1 MGFWA
6 KSRLIFNFFR
16 DHTKAS
22 IRHIAVE
29 TGLSKSS
36 VHRLRQALER
46 RDIHPESWLWE
57 TAEGR
62 SWLVRLVVASLYIFG
77 FKRGVGADTI
87 SEFLRRLRLEA
98 HVGSSPSALRGLMEV
113 LEPILLETAAAWERE
128 GIAAGEIRP
137 IIGAVDETFLEHMLL
152 VCMDLASGYLLVEAV
167 AADRSYDTWYAVVKA
182 RLTML
187 GTRVRYLVSDRA
199 KALIKL
205 AETGLACLSIPDLFH
220 LMHDLT
226 KSYSLAIFS
235 RLRHAQQT
243 LTHAQE
249 RLAHCQVSHLGAA
262 AIQHAQALV
271 ETQAAEVQRWQH
283 VRSTYRSHLERLSL
297 IMHPWRVADSACQ
310 TSQDVECQMH
320 AEVAALEAL
329 VDTHGLPRKKNA
341 LDKVRRQLA
350 GIAALVDAWWQE
362 VWHDVEAQVALTP
375 EWRQWIAGRLL
386 PLMYWQ
392 EQLSHTRCPTRKA
405 KLLGV
410 WQAIAEAFATHPL
423 TQQLAPDVLSGW
435 KTWAA
440 EHARGFQRASSAVE
454 GRNGSL
460 SQLHHNQRGL
470 PRRRYQVWTVVHNFD
485 CRASDGTTPA
495 SRFFRREF
503 PDLFETVLSQIDDV
517 PRPRQRHQDLAIS
530 D

>member
-16 DHTKAS
+16 DHTKTS

-46 RDIHPESWLWE
+46 RDVHPESWLWE

-113 LEPILLETAAAWERE
+113 LEPVLLETAAAWERE

-137 IIGAVDETFLEHMLL
+137 IIGAVDETFLERMML
-152 VCMDLASGYLLVEAV
+152 VFMDLASGYLLVEEV

-187 GTRVRYLVSDRA
+187 GTGVRYLVSDRA

-226 KSYSLAIFS
+226 KSYSLAICQSSAPSAADFDPSARAS
-235 RLRHAQQT
+235 RPLPGVPSRCCCHPARAGAGGGTCSGGATLAACAQHLSEPPGAPVAHHASV
-243 LTHAQE
+243 A
-249 RLAHCQVSHLGAA
+249 
-262 AIQHAQALV
+262 
-271 ETQAAEVQRWQH
+271 
-283 VRSTYRSHLERLSL
+283 RSG
-297 IMHPWRVADSACQ
+297 C
-310 TSQDVECQMH
+310 
-320 AEVAALEAL
+320 
-329 VDTHGLPRKKNA
+329 
-341 LDKVRRQLA
+341 
-350 GIAALVDAWWQE
+350 
-362 VWHDVEAQVALTP
+362 
-375 EWRQWIAGRLL
+375 
-386 PLMYWQ
+386 
-392 EQLSHTRCPTRKA
+392 
-405 KLLGV
+405 GV
-410 WQAIAEAFATHPL
+410 
-423 TQQLAPDVLSGW
+423 PDVTRRGMPD
-435 KTWAA
+435 
-440 EHARGFQRASSAVE
+440 ARG
-454 GRNGSL
+454 GCGS
-460 SQLHHNQRGL
+460 
-470 PRRRYQVWTVVHNFD
+470 
-485 CRASDGTTPA
+485 
-495 SRFFRREF
+495 
-503 PDLFETVLSQIDDV
+503 
-517 PRPRQRHQDLAIS
+517 
-530 D
+530 